1 MGDALLTSVLGAA
14 PLNGPGPLFLLLL
27 ALAIDAAAGDWIG
40 RVLPDPA
47 ALAQRVCAWADRR
60 LNRVERGKTARL
72 LRGALVVLALVLAA
86 VAIGLIVERIGAQSR
101 GWLLELAVILAT
113 LRGRSAWARVR
124 AVRRALDKGGV
135 APARDAV
142 APLTRRHAF
151 SLDEHGIA
159 RAAIEAAA
167 KGFARKLVAPVF
179 GYALLGVPGL
189 LVWAVVDG
197 ADTALGHAGVRH
209 ERFGQTA
216 ARLDD
221 ALNAIPARLA
231 AVLLALAAPF
241 AGARAGG
248 AFRTM
253 MRDGGKAASLNMG
266 WPTAA
271 MAGALGLALGGPHR
285 DGGVVITE
293 PWIGEGRARATAA
306 DIGRALAVYAV
317 AGLILALLVAL
328 LLWGIAGL

>member
-1 MGDALLTSVLGAA
+1 MG
-14 PLNGPGPLFLLLL
+14 
-27 ALAIDAAAGDWIG
+27 
-40 RVLPDPA
+40 R
-47 ALAQRVCAWADRR
+47 
-60 LNRVERGKTARL
+60 
-72 LRGALVVLALVLAA
+72 
-86 VAIGLIVERIGAQSR
+86 
-101 GWLLELAVILAT
+101 
-113 LRGRSAWARVR
+113 
-124 AVRRALDKGGV
+124 GGV
-135 APARDAV
+135 KRKAPAREAV

-231 AVLLALAAPF
+231 ALLLALAAPF
-241 AGARAGG
+241 AGAKAGG

-253 MRDGGKAASLNMG
+253 MRDGAKAASLNMG

-271 MAGALGLALGGPHR
+271 MAGAPGLAPGGPDR
-285 DGGVVITE
+285 AGGGVLPGPRSGGGRRPATPAGVA
-293 PWIGEGRARATAA
+293 GCGRAAGWETARAPPPAVGRRPAA
-306 DIGRALAVYAV
+306 RCASPERGWERRGRRAGRAGSCRPPACPSP
-317 AGLILALLVAL
+317 
-328 LLWGIAGL
+328 